1 MQVKK
6 NQPEKVCHLLYDQ
19 LHVGAAVFV
28 YNEAI
33 GQVVQLHEE
42 SRFGLLYLFF
52 SFFCFV
58 FVCLSLTRSSF
69 QLYEDSFLFNFPL
82 VFFVVF
88 VRVLVLVLVCQ
99 VLGLQEQ
106 TRFFICPFLS
116 ICLPL
121 MFV

>member
-6 NQPEKVCHLLYDQ
+6 NQPEKLCHLLYDQ
-19 LHVGAAVFV
+19 LHVGAVVFV

-52 SFFCFV
+52 SFL

-69 QLYEDSFLFNFPL
+69 QLYEDSFLFNFSL
-82 VFFVVF
+82 VFLLYLFASLF
-88 VRVLVLVLVCQ
+88 
-99 VLGLQEQ
+99 
-106 TRFFICPFLS
+106 
-116 ICLPL
+116 
-121 MFV
+121 